1 MGDLDELE
9 EANIAWGLNWLGKQK
24 KDPKKYEFWIKLHK
38 HMFSDVW
45 TWAGA
50 IRQHELENPD
60 FLLPH
65 EIWPGLYQLEQDLCG
80 WIARRGQRMYFQ
92 LARRIGGRLFVRLQ
106 VTLFF
111 PTSAF
116 PPENSLGQPLHLR
129 QRHRHPLSGL
139 TIQSCVHCHTARQAP
154 GSPVYSCGI

>member
-65 EIWPGLYQLEQDLCG
+65 EIWPGY
-80 WIARRGQRMYFQ
+80 I
-92 LARRIGGRLFVRLQ
+92 
-106 VTLFF
+106 
-111 PTSAF
+111 
-116 PPENSLGQPLHLR
+116 N
-129 QRHRHPLSGL
+129 
-139 TIQSCVHCHTARQAP
+139 
-154 GSPVYSCGI
+154 